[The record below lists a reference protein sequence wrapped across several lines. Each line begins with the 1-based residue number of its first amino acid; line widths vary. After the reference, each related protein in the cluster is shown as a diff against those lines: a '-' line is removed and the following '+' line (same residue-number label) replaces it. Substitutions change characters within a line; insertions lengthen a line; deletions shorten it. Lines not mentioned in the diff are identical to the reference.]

1 MRAILIRRLTT
12 ALPTLAAVVIFSFLL
27 MRVAP
32 GGPFDTE
39 RPLDAAT
46 RAALAHA
53 YGLDQPVYEQL
64 WRYVTRLAHGDFG
77 PSLVYRD
84 FSVGDLV
91 RQGLPV
97 SLTLG
102 GLALT
107 IALPL
112 GIGTG
117 LAAALKPGGALDR
130 CTMMAATIATV
141 LPTFVTGPVLVLV
154 FALLAGW
161 LPVSGWGGG
170 APRNLILP
178 VIALALPVAGA
189 LARLARAGLATA
201 LAQDHIRTARAR
213 GLTPARILISHAL
226 RPALIPVASYV
237 GPAAAGLLTGA
248 VVIETVFA
256 LPGLGRYFVQG
267 ALNRDYPLVLAVVIL
282 YAALILAFNLIADL
296 LYGWL
301 DPRVR
306 G

>member
-1 MRAILIRRLTT
+1 MRAILLRRLTT
-12 ALPTLAAVVIFSFLL
+12 ALPTLAAVVLLSFLL

-32 GGPFDTE
+32 GGPFDAE
-39 RPLDAAT
+39 RPLDPAT
-46 RAALAHA
+46 RIVLAHA
-53 YGLDQPVYEQL
+53 YGLDLPIYEQL
-64 WRYVTRLAHGDFG
+64 WRYIVGLAHGDFG

-102 GLALT
+102 GLALAV
-107 IALPL
+107 ALPL
-112 GIGTG
+112 GISIG
-117 LAAALKPGGALDR
+117 LVAALKPGGVLDR
-130 CTMMAATIATV
+130 CAMMAATIATV

-170 APRNLILP
+170 EPRNLILP
-178 VIALALPVAGA
+178 VIALAFPVAGA
-189 LARLARAGLATA
+189 IARLARAGLATA

-213 GLTPARILISHAL
+213 GLAPSRILIVHAL

-267 ALNRDYPLVLAVVIL
+267 ALNRDYPLVLAVVVL

-301 DPRVR
+301 DPRIR